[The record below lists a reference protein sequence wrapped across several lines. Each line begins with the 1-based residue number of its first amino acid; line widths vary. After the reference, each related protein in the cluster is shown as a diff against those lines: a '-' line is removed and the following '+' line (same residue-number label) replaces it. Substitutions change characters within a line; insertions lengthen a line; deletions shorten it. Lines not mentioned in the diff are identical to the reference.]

1 MIERASKITTLERI
15 RYVQELILNDIG
27 SQDIIRSIVAKWSI
41 SDRQAYRYLDSAHKE
56 FEEKSKLSIERKK
69 AFYKARKLKLI
80 RSMDPEEK
88 KTAAGV
94 AAINKVLDSMAK
106 LDGINIDKLEVNI
119 PNLGNLKLGYGEEKP
134 V

>member
-1 MIERASKITTLERI
+1 MARASQIETSERT

-27 SQDIIRSIVAKWSI
+27 TQDIIRAIMAKWNI
-41 SDRQAYRYLDSAHKE
+41 SDRQAYRYLDMANKE
-56 FEEKSKLSIERKK
+56 FEEKKQLSLERKK

-80 RSMDPEEK
+80 RNMDPDEK

-94 AAINKVLDSMAK
+94 TAINKILDSMAK
-106 LDGINIDKLEVNI
+106 LDGINIDKLELEI

>member
-1 MIERASKITTLERI
+1 MVRSSKIEAKERI

-27 SQDIIRSIVAKWSI
+27 SQDIIRAITSKWDV
-41 SDRQAYRYLDSAHKE
+41 SDRQAYRYLDSANAE
-56 FEEKSKLSIERKK
+56 FEEKKKLSLERKK

-80 RSMDPEEK
+80 RSMDPDEK

-94 AAINKVLDSMAK
+94 TAVNKILDSMAK
-106 LDGINIDKLEVNI
+106 MDGINMDKLEINI
-119 PNLGNLKLGYGEEKP
+119 PNLANLKFGYGEEKP

>member
-1 MIERASKITTLERI
+1 MVRASKIEAKERI

-27 SQDIIRSIVAKWSI
+27 SHDIIRAVISKWDI
-41 SDRQAYRYLDSAHKE
+41 SERQAYRYLYLANKE
-56 FEEKSKLSIERKK
+56 FEDKCKSSIEHKK

-80 RSMDPEEK
+80 RNMDAAEK

-94 AAINKVLDSMAK
+94 TAVNKILDSMAK
-106 LDGINIDKLEVNI
+106 LDGINIDKLEVI
-119 PNLGNLKLGYGEEKP
+119 LPQLQELKFGYGEEKP